1 MRAFPNGPRN
11 SLPALISLLGSA
23 GIALAAW
30 AIIAAFA
37 LTGCVFDDKT
47 AGVDEFPNSIYAR
60 VDGFLEE
67 GKKSEGIAVVP
78 GVSDSLAAG
87 GGFHVGAGKVAARKL
102 AAGSAEGGSLAGL
115 AKASAAPACT
125 SGTLSVTLA
134 PVVETTKRTD
144 ATVVACTDAKFF
156 DAIKDNETLI
166 RLRSVTTWNSGRID
180 SAEITDVDGD
190 GILNPVAGR
199 MSKSSIVLVTVEKGV
214 KEKTVMV
221 VGPGPDN
228 DFDTEPDNLVYSG
241 AWAKTKGTDTLGSAS
256 YADADGDSVAVDNGK
271 ASVVDLVFY
280 NKGPSDDHPDAVWSR
295 AWLRMVVKYHV
306 ESKEVRRARFEMEDG
321 AGRLSMSEALG
332 RDGGQ
337 DINMRDTVIAH
348 ITTVGTAASD
358 SLDTLDLRI
367 TMTVGADFDEKA
379 DDSIYAIKAVSHLKR
394 GDEKTATFSF
404 VSTKPIPSGKDPED
418 GTLSMAIDYRDGTA
432 VKVDG
437 TITGKV
443 MDVTV
448 TDREGKRA
456 HIVWDREGRGI
467 SYERLK

>member
-1 MRAFPNGPRN
+1 MRASPIGPRK
-11 SLPALISLLGSA
+11 SLLLTA
-23 GIALAAW
+23 TA
-30 AIIAAFA
+30 IAAFA
-37 LTGCVFDDKT
+37 LAGCIADDKS

-78 GVSDSLAAG
+78 TVSDSLAAG
-87 GGFHVGAGKVAARKL
+87 GGFHVGAGKIAARKL
-102 AAGSAEGGSLAGL
+102 AAGSAEGASLAAL

-180 SAEITDVDGD
+180 TAEISDADGD

-199 MSKSSIVLVTVEKGV
+199 KSKSSILLTTDEKGV
-214 KEKTVMV
+214 KERTVMV

-228 DFDTEPDNLVYSG
+228 NFDTEPDNLVYSG

-271 ASVVDLVFY
+271 PSLVDLVFY
-280 NKGPSDDHPDAVWSR
+280 QKGPSADHPDAVWSR
-295 AWLRMVVKYHV
+295 AWLRMIVKYHV
-306 ESKEVRRARFEMEDG
+306 DSKDVRRARFEMEDG
-321 AGRLSMSEALG
+321 AGRVSMSEALG
-332 RDGGQ
+332 RDGGP
-337 DINMRDTVIAH
+337 DIDMRDTVIAH
-348 ITTVGTAASD
+348 ITTVGTASAD

-367 TMTVGADFDEKA
+367 TMKVGADFDDKA
-379 DDSIYAIKAVSHLKR
+379 DDSIYAIRAVSHLKR

-404 VSTKPIPSGKDPED
+404 VSTKPIPSGKDPEN
-418 GTLSMAIDYRDGTA
+418 GTLSMEIGYRDGTA
-432 VKVDG
+432 VKVEG
-437 TITGKV
+437 TITAKV